1 MSYDYDPEN
10 IFAKILRGE
19 VPNDTVLE
27 TEFALAFRDIA
38 PKMKEHILVIPKG
51 PYVSYDH
58 FCKEASADEM
68 VGFNKAVA
76 AVVDLLDLALDRGK
90 GFRVIANSGEHGF
103 QEVPHMHFHI
113 LGGEFVGGMVSRRE

>member
-1 MSYDYDPEN
+1 MSYHYDPEN

-19 VPNDTVLE
+19 IPNDTVLE
-27 TEFALAFRDIA
+27 TEHALAFRDIA
-38 PKMKEHILVIPKG
+38 PKRKEHILVIPKG
-51 PYVSYDH
+51 AYVSYDH
-58 FCKEASADEM
+58 FCKEASEAEM

-76 AVVDLLDLALDRGK
+76 IVVDQLELSLDRGK

-113 LGGEFVGGMVSRRE
+113 LGGEFVGGMVSPRQ